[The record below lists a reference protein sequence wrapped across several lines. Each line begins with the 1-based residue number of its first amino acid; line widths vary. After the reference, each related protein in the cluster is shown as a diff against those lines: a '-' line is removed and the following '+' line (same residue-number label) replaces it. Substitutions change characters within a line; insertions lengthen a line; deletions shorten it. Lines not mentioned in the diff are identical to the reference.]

1 MFAFLGSAALSGL
14 LGSALSRFYLATVW
28 GLSVFFLTFVS
39 WFMYETAFD
48 IGALCLWC
56 VGVTTAVIVVCA
68 AVTRLADRANVFGQ
82 TRFGLAVAAAVR
94 RRLDLAVWGG
104 WWLAIAAALWIGL
117 GT

>member
-1 MFAFLGSAALSGL
+1 
-14 LGSALSRFYLATVW
+14 
-28 GLSVFFLTFVS
+28 
-39 WFMYETAFD
+39 MYETAFD